1 MEHRISERYSYT
13 EARDLQGRTFYELW
27 DYGRMHGRGRLRS
40 PTCVK
45 ETYDLSEV
53 LSINQSLS
61 AYEQA
66 TA

>member
-40 PTCVK
+40 PTCIG

>member
-13 EARDLQGRTFYELW
+13 EARDLQGRTYYELW

-53 LSINQSLS
+53 LSIN
-61 AYEQA
+61 
-66 TA
+66 